1 MTLAEVEV
9 ALNRLTDNQIVQGEL
24 LGRVERVVASNA
36 EAIEHLTD
44 RMDVMQ
50 SAMERLFE
58 HMDRFIRGLKGNGRR
73 GA

>member
-9 ALNRLTDNQIVQGEL
+9 ALSRLTDNQIVQGEL
-24 LGRVERVVASNA
+24 LGRLERVVERNSQ
-36 EAIEHLTD
+36 AIERLTD

-58 HMDRFIRGLKGNGRR
+58 HMDRFVRGLEGNGHRN
-73 GA
+73 A

>member
-24 LGRVERVVASNA
+24 LGRVEHVVVSNA
-36 EAIEHLTD
+36 EAIGRLTD

-58 HMDRFIRGLKGNGRR
+58 HMDRFVRGLEGNGHRS
-73 GA
+73 A

>member
-9 ALNRLTDNQIVQGEL
+9 ALNRLTDNQLVQGEL

-36 EAIEHLTD
+36 EAIGRLTD

-58 HMDRFIRGLKGNGRR
+58 HLDRFVRGLEGNGHRS
-73 GA
+73 A

>member
-24 LGRVERVVASNA
+24 LGRVERVVVSNA
-36 EAIEHLTD
+36 EAIERLTD

-58 HMDRFIRGLKGNGRR
+58 HMDRFVRGLEGNGHRS
-73 GA
+73 A

>member
-9 ALNRLTDNQIVQGEL
+9 ALSRLTDNQIVQGEL
-24 LGRVERVVASNA
+24 LGRLERVVERNSQ
-36 EAIEHLTD
+36 AIERLTD

-58 HMDRFIRGLKGNGRR
+58 HMDRFVRGLEGNGHRS
-73 GA
+73 A

>member
-24 LGRVERVVASNA
+24 LGRLERVVERNSQ
-36 EAIEHLTD
+36 AIERLTD

-58 HMDRFIRGLKGNGRR
+58 HMDRFIRGLEGNGHRD
-73 GA
+73 A

>member
-1 MTLAEVEV
+1 VTLAEVEV

-24 LGRVERVVASNA
+24 LGRVERVVVSNA
-36 EAIEHLTD
+36 EAIGRLTD

-58 HMDRFIRGLKGNGRR
+58 HMDRFVRGLEGNGHRS
-73 GA
+73 A